1 MWKLNL
7 NVAWSLRRRVRD
19 VLDAVASRIF
29 SSTQAGGDLGKVE
42 GLDDYRFFKQTGNIV
57 AARGFGGP
65 EVVPVLVGPPD
76 AHGVRPTYRTTEQGH
91 DRALVQAASTLARDQ
106 SDEEADPRDA
116 LYAGL
121 SDQQLADLWRDKRN
135 PGRKAK
141 LPNGALTSRGQKDGI
156 DCFTYD
162 RSVLLRWLKMKG
174 IVPDAP

>member
-19 VLDAVASRIF
+19 AVDAVASRTF

-42 GLDDYRFFKQTGNIV
+42 CLDDYCLFRQTGNI
-57 AARGFGGP
+57 AHAYGFEYP
-65 EVVPVLVGPPD
+65 EVVPVLLGPPD

-106 SDEEADPRDA
+106 SDEEEDPRDA
-116 LYAGL
+116 LYKDL
-121 SDQQLADLWRDKRN
+121 TDDQLADLWRDKRV
-135 PGRKAK
+135 PDKKSR
-141 LPNGALTSRGQKDGI
+141 LPQGAVTSKSSAGN
-156 DCFTYD
+156 TYD
-162 RSVLLRWLKMKG
+162 RSVLLRWLKKEG